1 MELTAQMIALLM
13 AVGTVGVWFLT
24 VVYTGLFKLPK
35 PSVNVMKIIVFV
47 VSLGLAFFWAGV
59 QLPVF
64 DGDVSVFIGALLAI
78 ATLVFKGSQLI
89 YDILWKPIMEWLA
102 VQTTALAFLSP
113 SR

>member
-13 AVGTVGVWFLT
+13 AVATVGVWFLT

-35 PSVNVMKIIVFV
+35 PSINVMKTIVFV

-64 DGDVSVFIGALLAI
+64 DGDVSIFIGSLLAI
-78 ATLVFKGSQLI
+78 TTLVFKGAQAI
-89 YDILWKPIMEWLA
+89 YDILWQPITEWLA
-102 VQTTALAFLSP
+102 TQVTALSFLSP